1 MISSPTVIFPTFIGM
16 RQFLIECTFKDALFH
31 LMWTYVDE
39 GIYLV
44 RLYIYIYIERERE
57 RERERTNMCLEY
69 SRITSNMRIMGTS
82 MHSTQQMAGICLCFS
97 TKQTLS

>member
-16 RQFLIECTFKDALFH
+16 QRFLIEVTFNDALFR

-44 RLYIYIYIERERE
+44 RLYIYIYRE